1 MKMERKEILLIV
13 LIAVLVLTTAVQAIQ
28 LVSLSNN
35 PVIVTS
41 GSGSVPS
48 ASGGSSGVSAPT
60 SLDNLPSMVGGC

>member
-1 MKMERKEILLIV
+1 MERKEILMVV

-35 PVIVTS
+35 PVVVTS

-48 ASGGSSGVSAPT
+48 ASGAGSGVSAPA
-60 SLDNLPSMVGGC
+60 SLEDLPSMVGGC

>member
-1 MKMERKEILLIV
+1 MERKEILLIV

-35 PVIVTS
+35 PVVVTS
-41 GSGSVPS
+41 GGSTGPGVSGGRSGVV
-48 ASGGSSGVSAPT
+48 ASG